1 MYPDEL
7 RYTDKHIWVR
17 LEAKEATCG
26 LSSYAESEMGD
37 VVFLELP
44 EEGTQ
49 LERNDVFGSVESA
62 KAVEDLFAPISGEVV
77 RINSDLVDT
86 PEAINEDPY
95 GEGWMIVFKIGD
107 ESELDDLMTAEVYE
121 EYVSELSED

>member
-7 RYTDKHIWVR
+7 RYTEKHVWVR
-17 LEAKEATCG
+17 LDAKEATCG
-26 LSSYAESEMGD
+26 LSAHAESEMGD

-49 LERNDVFGSVESA
+49 FEKGDVYGTVESA

-77 RINSDLVDT
+77 RVNTDLVDA
-86 PEAINEDPY
+86 PEGINQDPY
-95 GEGWMIVFKIGD
+95 GEGWMLALKIGD
-107 ESELDDLMTAEVYE
+107 ESELDELMSSDQYE
-121 EYVSELSED
+121 EFLSELPDA

>member
-7 RYTDKHIWVR
+7 RYTEKHVWVR

-26 LSSYAESEMGD
+26 LSMYAESEMGD
-37 VVFLELP
+37 IVFLDLP
-44 EEGTQ
+44 EEGTA
-49 LERNDVFGSVESA
+49 LEKGDVFGSVESA

-77 RINSDLVDT
+77 RVNTDLVDA

-95 GEGWMIVFKIGD
+95 GEGWMVVLKIED
-107 ESELDDLMTAEVYE
+107 ESELDDLMSAEAYE
-121 EYVSELSED
+121 ELLSDLQES